1 MRTIFAFVI
10 VTLIVV
16 IHTGC
21 GLRVLE
27 QSQESITSAEPQ
39 ESLFIILN
47 TADVKNPT
55 LAGSVQLP
63 FRVGPDNSV
72 TLSAE
77 YAYITTAEHLHVV
90 DLSDWQ
96 QPARVAA
103 MPFPD
108 KVGNA
113 KLSGHRLFVAGQ
125 REIYIVD
132 VSNPNHPSLQA
143 TTRTLTPLGQIKT
156 FDVHETH
163 LYVLDKH
170 YLHIFNVA
178 TEEPRFVESMAVSPS
193 RLLGIRAE
201 GESVQLILPKS
212 SYFSPKIWRE
222 VLDRQNL
229 LELSAR
235 YKKLRVSEDYL
246 LFADHAYPTRVI
258 TITRENHQGW
268 FPGQFEHYD
277 MEANY
282 LDYLQSMEN
291 EQHNRQEATDV
302 YVSSKGILVNNID
315 GWRHPI
321 DTEMNSLGPIT
332 DFQISGDFLYV
343 SNLNGFL
350 SIIDLFTTKRPF
362 QRGSD
367 RFLSA
372 TALKGV
378 HPIGVAVGENYT
390 GVLCNSTDLK

>member
-1 MRTIFAFVI
+1 MFAFVI

-21 GLRVLE
+21 GLRMLE
-27 QSQESITSAEPQ
+27 QGQESITSAKPQ
-39 ESLFIILN
+39 ESVFIILN
-47 TADVKNPT
+47 TTDVKNPT

-63 FRVGPDNSV
+63 FRLGPDNNV

-90 DLSDWQ
+90 DVSDWQ

-108 KVGNA
+108 KVGDA
-113 KLSGHRLFVAGQ
+113 KLSGHRLFVAGR

-132 VSNPNHPSLQA
+132 VSNPKRPSLQA
-143 TTRTLTPLGQIKT
+143 TTRTLTPLGEINA

-163 LYVLDKH
+163 LYVLDRH

-178 TEEPRFVESMAVSPS
+178 TKEPQFVESIAVSRS
-193 RLLGIRAE
+193 RLVGVRAE
-201 GESVQLILPKS
+201 GESVQPILSES
-212 SYFSPKIWRE
+212 SYFSQQIWRE
-222 VLDRQNL
+222 ILDRQNL

-258 TITRENHQGW
+258 TIAREDHRSW

-277 MEANY
+277 METNY
-282 LDYLQSMEN
+282 LDYLHSTED
-291 EQHNRQEATDV
+291 EQRNRQETIDA
-302 YVSSKGILVNNID
+302 YVNSKGILINHID

-321 DTEMNSLGPIT
+321 DTELNVLGPIT

-350 SIIDLFTTKRPF
+350 SIIDLFKTNRPF
-362 QRGSD
+362 QIDSD

-378 HPIGVAVGENYT
+378 HPIDIAVGENYT
-390 GVLCNSTDLK
+390 GVLCNLTDLK